1 MDSLNLEDESA
12 YISETSHLN
21 TNKLPYK
28 YKYQSESENSSLSSL
43 KKEFHLSNP
52 IFTEMI
58 NFNLSK
64 DDILYEL
71 SISYKNEKWII
82 NRSLLEIK
90 NLINSLQNLKYVFF
104 NENYFKNLSITTNS
118 NIKEI
123 NKNILNF
130 LRYINYRCDI
140 LSNIIT
146 RDFFEFNKCSEP
158 NELLNI
164 IKRENLEQIFNFKI
178 EESDMT
184 LSNYIYDS
192 DTGLLIL
199 GLEDVSYLS
208 RIGRFWT
215 LIDYEILGNLF
226 VFQRVFDSESRP
238 YFRKLIFKNF
248 DARVSK
254 LDLNLQHNKIFVG
267 LENGAVQIFNIN
279 KIDKNMN
286 SKPSKP
292 SSNMN
297 ELSSQEEK
305 IIAINEGNNFRY
317 LNDRITGLQC
327 YLDFLFI
334 SNREN
339 KLIILNY
346 SQITPVIKFNGSLK
360 KRIMGKGHINDIKI
374 DSNLKKLFVIT
385 VTDKILIYDIITCN
399 KFNTNSESTLDVK
412 IEFFHEIDT
421 SGNIKN
427 TFIKGN
433 SIFIALENKIQIFN
447 LGNNNLLNKDKQV
460 EIKENLIPLDGSLEE
475 GISYSSKFVKLEY
488 FSFISAVC
496 FFTDMKLIILG
507 LVNGTILALNSRS
520 IEVIF
525 AKKISEHQIKNLIL
539 LEENYI
545 VIAGDEKGNVFF
557 FKFGI

>member
-12 YISETSHLN
+12 YISETSQLN
-21 TNKLPYK
+21 VNKLPYK
-28 YKYQSESENSSLSSL
+28 YESENSSQSNI
-43 KKEFHLSNP
+43 KKEFNLSNP

-64 DDILYEL
+64 DDIIYEL
-71 SISYKNEKWII
+71 SITYKNEKWTI
-82 NRSLLEIK
+82 NRSLSEIK

-104 NENYFKNLSITTNS
+104 NENYFKNLSITSNT

-123 NKNILNF
+123 NKSILNF

-140 LSNIIT
+140 LSNVIT
-146 RDFFEFNKCSEP
+146 RDFFDFNKCSEP
-158 NELLNI
+158 HELLNV
-164 IKRENLEQIFNFKI
+164 IKRDNLDQIFNFKI

-184 LSNYIYDS
+184 MSNFIYDS
-192 DTGLLIL
+192 ETGLLII

-226 VFQRVFDSESRP
+226 VFQRVFDNENRP
-238 YFRKLIFKNF
+238 YFRKLILKNF

-254 LDLNLQHNKIFVG
+254 LELNLQHNKIFVG

-279 KIDKNMN
+279 KIDRN
-286 SKPSKP
+286 SHSKP
-292 SSNMN
+292 SSQSND
-297 ELSSQEEK
+297 LPTYEEK

-334 SNREN
+334 SNKEN
-339 KLIILNY
+339 KLIILDY
-346 SQITPVIKFNGSLK
+346 CQSTPEIKFNGSLK
-360 KRIMGKGHINDIKI
+360 KRISGKGHINEIKI

-385 VTDKILIYDIITCN
+385 ITDKILIYDIVTCN

-412 IEFFHEIDT
+412 IEFYHEIDT

-427 TFIKGN
+427 TFIKGT

-447 LGNNNLLNKDKQV
+447 LGNPNLLSKDKQV
-460 EIKENLIPLDGSLEE
+460 EINENLIPLDGSLQE
-475 GISYSSKFVKLEY
+475 GISYSSKFVKLDY
-488 FSFISAVC
+488 FTFISAVC

-520 IEVIF
+520 VEVIF
-525 AKKISEHQIKNLIL
+525 ARKISEHPIKNLIL